1 MPAIAIK
8 RANASSFAGS
18 PSPPAISIGQIRDN
32 PLSILDVRQKLLVPS
47 HQRRAVSG
55 ARVSQE
61 LRRGFLAVGESRG
74 LLLEMDSPA
83 HLVVQI
89 GVAVQ
94 SNPEPEKD
102 PDGA

>member
-18 PSPPAISIGQIRDN
+18 PSPPAISIDRSDN
-32 PLSILDVRQKLLVPS
+32 PFSILDVRQKLLVPS

-94 SNPEPEKD
+94 SNPEPEND
-102 PDGA
+102 PVGA

>member
-1 MPAIAIK
+1 MHPLLQVLL
-8 RANASSFAGS
+8 RHLQF
-18 PSPPAISIGQIRDN
+18 PDN
-32 PLSILDVRQKLLVPS
+32 PFSILDVRQKLLVPS
-47 HQRRAVSG
+47 HWRRAVSG